1 MWQWSIFWCHNQAAP
16 NISKHFFVLFSP
28 VYVLPQWSHSHLL
41 LSCTSA
47 CFLTFSHFH
56 IVEMGAMQEPQEPH
70 FFPPLLLCCFC
81 CRCQDVSSK
90 LDDDSRSSPLI
101 VWWVGQ
107 MKIFFWSTNYC
118 QQTINDIIVRPCGDD
133 IDGSKLWRHDL
144 ECPWDSICVQENP
157 TGLVLAPA
165 PQRYKFS
172 CVSGIH
178 RGKQVVQNVLLFAIP
193 VVLKAAITAEIPK
206 TSEWRWSL
214 AIKMAINILGL
225 Q

>member
-157 TGLVLAPA
+157 TGFGAGACTTALQIFLCQWD
-165 PQRYKFS
+165 PQGEASGTKCVTFCHS
-172 CVSGIH
+172 CGAESSNHCRNSKNKWMAVITGN
-178 RGKQVVQNVLLFAIP
+178 QNG
-193 VVLKAAITAEIPK
+193 
-206 TSEWRWSL
+206 
-214 AIKMAINILGL
+214 N
-225 Q
+225 